1 MLGLNPGK
9 AERQVHDEYMTRWVY
24 VTNDTAEEIL
34 SCGNYLA
41 YLNHSPAK
49 IAAGDEI
56 IILSKPVTGEFH
68 KIILTVGYDPDPEV
82 DSFFPIFQT
91 KIDIRTGAVS
101 ILSGLEEYLEEDE
114 GEDSAD

>member
-34 SCGNYLA
+34 SCENYLV

-56 IILSKPVTGEFH
+56 VILSKPVTGDFH
-68 KIILTVGYDPDPEV
+68 KIILTVGYNPEEET
-82 DSFFPIFQT
+82 FFPIFLT
-91 KIDIRTGAVS
+91 KIDVLTGQVS
-101 ILSGLEEYLEEDE
+101 ILTRLEEYLDFDDE
-114 GEDSAD
+114 GEGSAD